1 MRFTALPT
9 SLAESGKAGTGIHLT
24 NLDYFKELLRR
35 ITHHLEML
43 FETCI
48 I

>member
-24 NLDYFKELLRR
+24 NLDCFKELLRR
-35 ITHHLEML
+35 ITRHLEML
-43 FETCI
+43 FESYI

>member
-35 ITHHLEML
+35 ITLIWKCYL
-43 FETCI
+43 KPV
-48 I
+48 